1 MLSCPLDVRLWSCV
15 IAAIALVASCD
26 GGSDTAKPTAQ
37 QPTAVRPG
45 TVRPSKGEPVVV
57 VAKNAEP
64 APFVLTRLQSAGNEG
79 AALQE
84 MHAISAWSAVHERHR
99 LLARRGEV
107 GYVFGTLVE
116 IEGQLRLVD
125 ESTGQGAL
133 AIAVRL
139 PEKTTFPLP
148 QRVVIE
154 GAWAVESEHWIWQAK
169 AVQGLSESDTNTDFD
184 VEPGLEARKEKPP
197 GKIVSA
203 SRITREGAIAF
214 RVLRPPKR
222 AGDGWLIADDFGGPA
237 VARLLLPGEKASYGN
252 QSAISADEQWKLER
266 GKRYWVEIRA
276 FRARVVGSIPTF
288 YATSLPS
295 VYRGKSLQT
304 KQN

>member
-1 MLSCPLDVRLWSCV
+1 MSCPPEARLCSRV
-15 IAAIALVASCD
+15 IAALALLASCD
-26 GGSDTAKPTAQ
+26 GSKAAEPQKQ
-37 QPTAVRPG
+37 QPVAVRPSQG
-45 TVRPSKGEPVVV
+45 KPVVV
-57 VAKNAEP
+57 VAEDVKP
-64 APFVLTRLQSAGNEG
+64 APFVLTKLQSAGDESST
-79 AALQE
+79 LHE

-107 GYVFGTLVE
+107 GHVFGTLVE
-116 IEGQLRLVD
+116 VDSQLRLVD
-125 ESTGQGAL
+125 EETGQGAL

-139 PEKTTFPLP
+139 PEKAEFPLP

-154 GAWAVESEHWIWQAK
+154 GAWTVAREQWIWKAK
-169 AVQGLSESDTNTDFD
+169 TVQSLSDSNGGVDFD
-184 VEPGLEARKEKPP
+184 VEPGLEPRKEPP
-197 GKIVSA
+197 PRKIFSPSV
-203 SRITREGAIAF
+203 IPREGAIAF

-237 VARLLLPGEKASYGN
+237 VARLLLPGEKVSYGN

-266 GKRYWVEIRA
+266 GKRYWVEIRR
-276 FRARVVGSIPTF
+276 FRARTLGNIPTF
-288 YATSLPS
+288 NAISLPS